1 MSEKRQ
7 KTRNQSTLNAQEL
20 GEAEKECTRGNE
32 ARAARGQTENPAS
45 TMNLMEE
52 VLESENL
59 KRAYQRV
66 VQNKGAAGVDKLT
79 VDDLKPY
86 LAANWTR
93 IRKELL
99 EGKYAPKE
107 VRSVEI
113 PKITGGMRQLGI
125 PSVIDRFIQ
134 QALQQVLQKHFDA
147 SFSQFSYGF
156 RPGKSQHQAVE
167 QAQKYVCSGLSY
179 VVDMDLEK
187 FFDTVCHDVLM
198 GRLAKRI
205 ADKRVLKVLRAFLNS
220 GMMKNGLVSPTEEG
234 VPQGGP
240 LSPLLSNLL
249 LDELDKEL
257 ESRKLH
263 FVRYADD
270 CNIYVS
276 SQRAGERA
284 MESITSF
291 LANKLRLRVNKEKSA
306 VGRPWE
312 RKFLGFTFTKEKKVR
327 RRIAPTAL
335 LRLKQRLKEM
345 TQRNRGNSIGQVVK
359 ELKTYMTGWYNYFKF
374 CETPTV
380 LRDIEAWLRHRLRC
394 MIWKRWKRSSTRFE
408 RLRDLGLSVLH
419 ATEGAGNGSRGP
431 WRMSASPP
439 MHKALSNK
447 YFRKLGLPEFT
458 LMVNAKLAEPPYAD
472 PHVRW

>member
-1 MSEKRQ
+1 MRREIRSQFVSEKRQ
-7 KTRNQSTLNAQEL
+7 KSRNESTSNARVS
-20 GEAEKECTRGNE
+20 GETASESARGSE
-32 ARAARGQTENPAS
+32 ASTAKGQTETPAS
-45 TMNLMEE
+45 TQNLMEE

-66 VQNKGAAGVDKLT
+66 VQNKGAAGVDRLN

-86 LAANWTR
+86 LAANWKR
-93 IRKELL
+93 IRDELL
-99 EGKYAPKE
+99 EGKYVPKE
-107 VRSVEI
+107 VRRVAI
-113 PKITGGMRQLGI
+113 PKATGGVRQLGI

-134 QALQQVLQKHFDA
+134 QALQQVLQRHLDA
-147 SFSQFSYGF
+147 GFSQYSYGF
-156 RPGKSQHQAVE
+156 RPGKSQHQAVK
-167 QAQKYVCSGLSY
+167 QAQEYVCSGLSY

-187 FFDTVCHDVLM
+187 FFDTVNHDVLM
-198 GRLAKRI
+198 GRLAGRI

-220 GMMKNGLVSPTEEG
+220 GMMEDGLVSPTEEG

-240 LSPLLSNLL
+240 LSPLLSNFL

-276 SQRAGERA
+276 SQRAGERV
-284 MESITSF
+284 MESITKF
-291 LANKLRLRVNKEKSA
+291 LARKLRLKVNEEKSA

-312 RKFLGFTFTKEKKVR
+312 RKFLGFTFSKGRTPK
-327 RRIAPTAL
+327 RRIAPAAR

-345 TQRNRGNSIGQVVK
+345 TQRNRGDSLEQVVQ

-380 LRDIEAWLRHRLRC
+380 LDSTEQWLRHRLRC
-394 MIWKRWKRSSTRFE
+394 MAWKRWKRSSTRFQ
-408 RLRDLGLSVLH
+408 RLRDLGLSVLD

-431 WRMSASPP
+431 WRMAASPP
-439 MHKALSNK
+439 MHKALTKK
-447 YFRKLGLPEFT
+447 YFRELGLPEFRSV
-458 LMVNAKLAEPPYAD
+458 MAA
-472 PHVRW
+472 